1 MPRMLMISSANQ
13 IFLILFL
20 FVFGG
25 CSGATNT
32 LTGFVPGSIVD
43 SRANAEIRQAAI
55 EDDSFPSASEAPAQ
69 K

>member
-1 MPRMLMISSANQ
+1 MPWMIPISRANR
-13 IFLILFL
+13 IFLILIL

-25 CSGATNT
+25 CSSASNT
-32 LTGFVPGSIVD
+32 LTGFVPGSIMD